1 LNRSFH
7 ISRSDPVY
15 MGNIEKAEIYDLYT
29 KEYAYDVLSRKTAL
43 QAYEIDNPSNV
54 YITQSWS
61 YNDITGRLQ
70 SSTIDGSTIELDYY
84 DNNALKQINYLDV
97 NLKEVYNIG
106 NRGEILDIRFK
117 NSSNTD
123 LSVIEYGYDNRLNRI
138 SQGINLPD
146 GTTENISYEYDNLD
160 RLTGVSY
167 SNLSKTIEYSYDDL
181 GNRETKT
188 EDGATIN
195 YNYNKDN
202 NHLQSIST
210 GESYT
215 YNDRGDMMSSD
226 GTTFDYDEEGRLI
239 NVDMGDSTLGFLYS
253 AEGKRI
259 RKIAESNS
267 NVDTIYYV
275 YDGMNVVVELNGS
288 LNKKTSYGYI
298 GAMLVMVEDAADNK
312 HYYSHD
318 GLGSIIAIYD
328 ASGNYVNVY
337 MYDEFGNF
345 IQKTEN
351 ISNSYYYTG
360 QELDAISGLYNLRNR
375 YYNASLGRFTQ
386 LDPIVDLL
394 GLENMQELN
403 GYTYVANNPM
413 VLVDPFGLCG
423 ESVLPVWM
431 SHFLEAYLEMKKEEI
446 RKFFDTNEG
455 YGDINITGGEVIV
468 STTGFI
474 RKDGVWYFYI
484 GFGVGLG
491 SPLSVTITRSGDDVS
506 FGWNVAVGAS
516 FAAAGQMGI
525 HSYSMQSF
533 SEAGVNLIPIPGVN
547 AVAFYVFEK
556 WPFPSKGGN
565 E

>member
-188 EDGATIN
+188 EDGAPIN

-202 NHLQSIST
+202 NHLTSIST
-210 GESYT
+210 GENYT

-226 GTTFDYDEEGRLI
+226 GTTYDYDEEGRLI

-423 ESVLPVWM
+423 ESIFPSWLPY
-431 SHFLEAYLEMKKEEI
+431 FFEARNEI
-446 RKFFDTNEG
+446 IREKIIKFFKFKEG
-455 YGDINITGGEVIV
+455 YYDLNVILFAPVMGTGG
-468 STTGFI
+468 FI
-474 RKDGVWYFYI
+474 YKEGKVYWYL
-484 GFGVGLG
+484 GFGLNVG
-491 SPLSVTITRSGDDVS
+491 SPLSVALTRSPEDVS
-506 FGWNVAVGAS
+506 FGWNVALGVSSIFAWQGGSHPYTSKTFDELGGGFTAGANV
-516 FAAAGQMGI
+516 M
-525 HSYSMQSF
+525 
-533 SEAGVNLIPIPGVN
+533 
-547 AVAFYVFEK
+547 AFYVFKEPLFSLPLK
-556 WPFPSKGGN
+556 EENK
-565 E
+565 